1 MKKKNLLG
9 AYLVLSLLASC
20 QQKENLQHMSDGLKL
35 SLQASVYAPS
45 DVSRVVTD
53 ESGFATFSEGDKLGF
68 FMPEESK
75 PVKWTLTEGQWI
87 SALPLSWKDKVNKF
101 TYCAYYPY
109 STESAFRDNI
119 SMPDLSLQKGTLE
132 GIGEFDFLTA
142 RCETSYQETDNGTV
156 SFTGE
161 YSFRHAYSFISI
173 TIKKDLPEENVL
185 ISQASFQGENLFSRS
200 TYHFAESEAEDG
212 ISYLESS
219 EGHALTLSFEE
230 PVAVTEESGYTL
242 FLLCNPQ
249 DMVEDSGFSIS
260 YQRDGVAYTA
270 FTNKLGKQFEAG
282 KYYQFVLR
290 LTKEALKLEGC
301 EVTDWISEKLPEITI
316 EEIPS

>member
-20 QQKENLQHMSDGLKL
+20 QQKENLQHMGGELKL
-35 SLQASVYAPS
+35 SLQASVYAPFNG
-45 DVSRVVTD
+45 SRVVTD
-53 ESGFATFSEGDKLGF
+53 ESGVTTFSEGDEIGF
-68 FMPEESK
+68 FMPEESE

-87 SALPLSWKDKVNKF
+87 SASPLSWKDKVNKF

-109 STESAFRDNI
+109 STESTTRDNI
-119 SMPDLSLQKGTLE
+119 PMPDLSLQNGTLA
-132 GIGEFDFLTA
+132 GIGELDFLTA
-142 RCETSYQETDNGTV
+142 RCEASYEETDNGTV

-161 YSFRHAYSFISI
+161 SSFRHAYSFISI

-219 EGHALTLSFEE
+219 EVHALTLNFEE
-230 PVAVTEESGYTL
+230 PVTVTEELGYTL

-249 DMVEDSGFSIS
+249 SLVEDSGFSIS
-260 YQRDGVAYTA
+260 YQRDGVSYTA
-270 FTNKLGKQFEAG
+270 STNKLGKQFEAG

-290 LTKEALKLEGC
+290 LTKEELKVEGC
-301 EVTDWISEKLPEITI
+301 EVSDWVSEKLPEIAI

>member
-1 MKKKNLLG
+1 MRKKNLLG

-20 QQKENLQHMSDGLKL
+20 QQKENLQHMGDELKL

-45 DVSRVVTD
+45 NGSRVVTD
-53 ESGFATFSEGDKLGF
+53 ESGVTTFSEGDELGF
-68 FMPEESK
+68 FMPEESE

-87 SALPLSWKDKVNKF
+87 STSPLSWKDKVNKF
-101 TYCAYYPY
+101 TYCAYYPF
-109 STESAFRDNI
+109 STESTTRGNI
-119 SMPDLSLQKGTLE
+119 PMPDLSLQKGTLT

-142 RCETSYQETDNGTV
+142 RCEASYEETDNGTV

-161 YSFRHAYSFISI
+161 SSFRHAYSFISI

-200 TYHFAESEAEDG
+200 TYHFAGSEAEDG
-212 ISYLESS
+212 ISLLESS
-219 EGHALTLSFEE
+219 EVHALTLNFEE
-230 PVAVTEESGYTL
+230 PVTVTEESGYTL

-249 DMVEDSGFSIS
+249 SLVEDLGFSIS
-260 YQRDGVAYTA
+260 YQRDGVSYTA
-270 FTNKLGKQFEAG
+270 STNKLGKQFEAG

-290 LTKEALKLEGC
+290 LTKEELKVEGC
-301 EVTDWISEKLPEITI
+301 EVSDWVSEKLPEIAI

>member
-20 QQKENLQHMSDGLKL
+20 QQKENLQHMGDELKL

-45 DVSRVVTD
+45 NGSRVVTD
-53 ESGFATFSEGDKLGF
+53 ESGVTTFSEGDELGF
-68 FMPEESK
+68 FMPEESE

-87 SALPLSWKDKVNKF
+87 SASPLSWKDKVNKF
-101 TYCAYYPY
+101 TYCAYYPF
-109 STESAFRDNI
+109 STESTTRDNI
-119 SMPDLSLQKGTLE
+119 PMPDLSLQNGTLA

-142 RCETSYQETDNGTV
+142 RCEASYEETDNGTV

-161 YSFRHAYSFISI
+161 SSFRHAYSFISI
-173 TIKKDLPEENVL
+173 TIKKDLSEENVL
-185 ISQASFQGENLFSRS
+185 ISQASFQGENLFSCS

-219 EGHALTLSFEE
+219 EVHALTLNFEE
-230 PVAVTEESGYTL
+230 PATVTEESGYTL

-249 DMVEDSGFSIS
+249 SLVEDSGFSIS
-260 YQRDGVAYTA
+260 YQRDGVSYTA
-270 FTNKLGKQFEAG
+270 STNK
-282 KYYQFVLR
+282 
-290 LTKEALKLEGC
+290 
-301 EVTDWISEKLPEITI
+301 
-316 EEIPS
+316 